1 MDKVFVDNMAVIV
14 PLMPEEKLVQMLP
27 EMSADKLW
35 GLPFEMLIEK
45 LPSVPVMHLDFWIP
59 PKKDPDLPDTVA
71 TETTP
76 TQVVYTLPQTREQA
90 WSLLVSSPAPF
101 EKVWARFNRSL
112 SDVKVVTETL
122 QSKPPGTPDLL
133 PGRIANS
140 FFRVDIENADP
151 ADIAVAAVIAFVDK
165 SWLNANQVHKWSIEF
180 NRFDKQQNAWVPSPT
195 KRVRETSERLFFAVM
210 LPGFSDLAI
219 TGGTGLHDQIFQ
231 VSDLQVFPDP
241 PVAGRDIVVSATV
254 TNTGEQRAVYPAN
267 LWIDHTIE
275 ATQMVVAEP
284 GQPTRYSF
292 TIRKPEGRYR
302 LRVER
307 LLRSVTVGTAGPAVP
322 PGPASVAV
330 PATGDLTPWGSLLLS
345 LAAVSISLVLYG
357 ALLVFRRRN
366 PSTQGG

>member
-1 MDKVFVDNMAVIV
+1 M
-14 PLMPEEKLVQMLP
+14 
-27 EMSADKLW
+27 
-35 GLPFEMLIEK
+35 
-45 LPSVPVMHLDFWIP
+45 
-59 PKKDPDLPDTVA
+59 
-71 TETTP
+71 
-76 TQVVYTLPQTREQA
+76 
-90 WSLLVSSPAPF
+90 
-101 EKVWARFNRSL
+101 
-112 SDVKVVTETL
+112 
-122 QSKPPGTPDLL
+122 
-133 PGRIANS
+133 
-140 FFRVDIENADP
+140 
-151 ADIAVAAVIAFVDK
+151 AAVIAFVDK

-219 TGGTGLHDQIFQ
+219 TGGTGLYDQIFQ

-267 LWIDHTIE
+267 LWIDHTFE

>member
-122 QSKPPGTPDLL
+122 
-133 PGRIANS
+133 
-140 FFRVDIENADP
+140 
-151 ADIAVAAVIAFVDK
+151 
-165 SWLNANQVHKWSIEF
+165 
-180 NRFDKQQNAWVPSPT
+180 
-195 KRVRETSERLFFAVM
+195 
-210 LPGFSDLAI
+210 
-219 TGGTGLHDQIFQ
+219 
-231 VSDLQVFPDP
+231 
-241 PVAGRDIVVSATV
+241 
-254 TNTGEQRAVYPAN
+254 
-267 LWIDHTIE
+267 
-275 ATQMVVAEP
+275 
-284 GQPTRYSF
+284 
-292 TIRKPEGRYR
+292 
-302 LRVER
+302 
-307 LLRSVTVGTAGPAVP
+307 
-322 PGPASVAV
+322 
-330 PATGDLTPWGSLLLS
+330 
-345 LAAVSISLVLYG
+345 
-357 ALLVFRRRN
+357 
-366 PSTQGG
+366 